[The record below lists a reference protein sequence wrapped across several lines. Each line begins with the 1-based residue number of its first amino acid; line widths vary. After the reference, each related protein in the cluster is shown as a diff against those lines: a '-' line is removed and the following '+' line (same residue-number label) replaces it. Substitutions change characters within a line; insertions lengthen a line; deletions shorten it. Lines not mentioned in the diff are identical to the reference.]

1 MTDLLCARAVSRV
14 FDRGRVHTVALDGIN
29 LAIDAGESVAIQGP
43 SGSGKSTLLSL
54 LGLLDV
60 PSQGEIF
67 LRGQRVG
74 DLTRRQQR
82 LLRNRQ
88 IGWVFQ
94 NFNLIGNLNA
104 LENITLPLR
113 YDADATRKTYA
124 ERGRVQ
130 LERVG
135 LSSKAGSRPNE
146 LSGGEQQRVAI
157 ARALVNIPQL
167 LLADE
172 PTGNLDS
179 ASGSAIMDLLL
190 GLVDSGTTLVVV
202 THDDAIASRCHRRV
216 RLIDGRIVHAQ

>member
-1 MTDLLCARAVSRV
+1 MTDLLRAHMVSRV
-14 FDRGRVHTVALDGIN
+14 FDQSRVHTVALDDVN
-29 LAIDAGESVAIQGP
+29 LCISAGESVAIQGP

-60 PSQGEIF
+60 PSHGEIF
-67 LRGQRVG
+67 LCGEPVG
-74 DLTRRQQR
+74 KLTRRQQR

-94 NFNLIGNLNA
+94 NFNLIGNLDA
-104 LENITLPLR
+104 LENVTLPLR
-113 YDADATRKTYA
+113 YDANAAGQAYADRGMAQLKTVDLA
-124 ERGRVQ
+124 G
-130 LERVG
+130 
-135 LSSKAGSRPNE
+135 KAKSHPNE

-157 ARALVNIPQL
+157 ARALINNPQL

-179 ASGSAIMDLLL
+179 ASGNAIMDLLL

-202 THDDAIASRCHRRV
+202 THDDLIASRCQRRV
-216 RLIDGRIVHAQ
+216 QLRDGRIVHAG